1 MAALTANNAHD
12 KSRKRTA
19 GRALPAAGLFVL
31 FFGVFTL
38 LYNASFFR
46 HAASADDSGADVGS
60 DGGALVEP
68 APEPS
73 VPPAAPAP
81 DDGDVFVPV
90 RTSAVLRLN
99 MPLNDE
105 GCGPCRRP
113 DGAAGAKYRFV
124 SGSGTPLT
132 GYSWGCDIPET
143 KAVDDGYFSD
153 AVFIGNSLEEGFM
166 LYGGLNEADYFAAKS
181 ITVKNIYTEKA
192 VKAGGEYVTIME
204 ALGGKAYSKVYILLG
219 LNEIHLGTE
228 TFVRS
233 YSALIDKVRELQ
245 PGAELYIQS
254 LTPVSKAQ
262 SESGSKFSNERI
274 REYNRALMRLAA
286 DKEAHFV
293 NVYEALEDGEGNL
306 PEGSSYDGIHPYK
319 KYYALWRDYLKTHT
333 ASEVLNE
340 KA

>member
-1 MAALTANNAHD
+1 
-12 KSRKRTA
+12 
-19 GRALPAAGLFVL
+19 
-31 FFGVFTL
+31 
-38 LYNASFFR
+38 
-46 HAASADDSGADVGS
+46 
-60 DGGALVEP
+60 
-68 APEPS
+68 
-73 VPPAAPAP
+73 
-81 DDGDVFVPV
+81 
-90 RTSAVLRLN
+90 
-99 MPLNDE
+99 
-105 GCGPCRRP
+105 
-113 DGAAGAKYRFV
+113 
-124 SGSGTPLT
+124 
-132 GYSWGCDIPET
+132 
-143 KAVDDGYFSD
+143 VDDGYFSD

-274 REYNRALMRLAA
+274 REYNRALMRLARGQGSA
-286 DKEAHFV
+286 FRQRLRGSRGRRGQPAGGLQLRRDTPVQKVLRAM
-293 NVYEALEDGEGNL
+293 ARL
-306 PEGSSYDGIHPYK
+306 PENAYGLGGF
-319 KYYALWRDYLKTHT
+319 
-333 ASEVLNE
+333 E
-340 KA
+340 